1 MIPTMHP
8 VLHLPQPGAVPHLLP
23 NELLV
28 LSEGGGQLGYE
39 GRLTVQKD
47 GTVTFSTH
55 QRQQADA
62 TKRWR
67 LSAGE
72 LNALRFLIARTDFQA
87 LHRQQRVQYGPSAVD
102 GIDRGIAVRQGK
114 AVRGWSNTIW
124 AMPDR
129 PIPLFTRLQDL
140 MDH

>member
-1 MIPTMHP
+1 MLP
-8 VLHLPQPGAVPHLLP
+8 VLHLPQPGAVPHLRP

-47 GTVTFSTH
+47 GIVTFTTR
-55 QRQQADA
+55 QRQQADSM
-62 TKRWR
+62 KRRR
-67 LSAGE
+67 LSTGE
-72 LNALRFLIARTDFQA
+72 LNALRFLIAQTDFQA

-102 GIDRGIAVRQGK
+102 GIDRGVAVRQGK

-124 AMPDR
+124 AMPAH
-129 PIPLFTRLQDL
+129 PVPLFTRLQDL
-140 MDH
+140 MDR